1 MSKRHERQVKWE
13 AMTRQAIQDAV
24 ARIVAK
30 RGSHGL
36 TMEQVAVEAG
46 VAKGS
51 LYLHFKSKQALLES
65 VKESS
70 LEPLL
75 QEAEA
80 ILDSAMTPQEK
91 IEQVIARRFSY
102 FDQHRELFRFLLED
116 RQVAQLHSERMKNSR
131 YRYLLEKMAGVVEAG
146 IGSGEFRAMDARK
159 VAAMLLEASIAV
171 IGQRLWDEAP
181 GPWEEDARILIDV
194 FLRGIAAG
202 QSNEERDA

>member
-1 MSKRHERQVKWE
+1 MSKRQERQVKWE

-30 RGSHGL
+30 RGSHGV
-36 TMEQVAVEAG
+36 TMEQVAAEAG
-46 VAKGS
+46 VAKGT
-51 LYLHFKSKQALLES
+51 LYLHFESKKALLES

-80 ILDSAMTPQEK
+80 ILDSAMPPREK
-91 IEQVIARRFSY
+91 IEQTIARRFSY
-102 FDQHRELFRFLLED
+102 FDKHRELFRFLLED

-131 YRYLLEKMAGVVEAG
+131 YRYLMDKMAGVVEAG
-146 IGSGEFRAMDARK
+146 IASGDFRPMDARK

-181 GPWEEDARILIDV
+181 GPWQEDARILIDV

-202 QSNEERDA
+202 RRIAEGHA